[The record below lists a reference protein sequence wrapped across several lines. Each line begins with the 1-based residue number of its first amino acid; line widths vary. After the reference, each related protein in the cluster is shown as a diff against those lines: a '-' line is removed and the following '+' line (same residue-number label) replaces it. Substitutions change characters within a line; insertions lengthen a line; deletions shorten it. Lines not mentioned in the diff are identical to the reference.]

1 MVKLTIRS
9 STHAA
14 VTITREAVKS
24 EKLVYVAVSNR
35 LLNYE
40 HGRSRIAYIGT
51 TRQGAHRMAASA
63 AAKAQEMLD
72 LHGVK
77 ELCFYTVT
85 CRSRQNV
92 RSWAKLERAL
102 LLAFREKFGEV
113 PECNTQG
120 GSIEWTD
127 ELKYFTR
134 QRLESVI
141 QQYSA

>member
-1 MVKLTIRS
+1 MAKLTIRS
-9 STHAA
+9 SSDAA
-14 VTITREAVKS
+14 VTITRAAVKS
-24 EKLVYVAVSNR
+24 EKLVYLAVANR
-35 LLNYE
+35 PLKYE

-51 TRQGAHRMAASA
+51 TRHGAHRMAASA

-102 LLAFREKFGEV
+102 LLTFREKFGEV

-120 GSIEWTD
+120 SRMRWMD

-134 QRLESVI
+134 DRLVAVI
-141 QQYSA
+141 DQYSA